1 MLLTLFI
8 VTIVMIFAVGI
19 LQPARHAQPH
29 PRCHFTGSAHKGRD
43 AADDTG
49 RGAHEVSMAQA
60 QTFAI
65 TLIVIEVIVTAIA
78 AGIIIGVFNHNGSV
92 DTRKLTNLKE

>member
-8 VTIVMIFAVGI
+8 VATALIFIVGI
-19 LQPARHAQPH
+19 YSLIVTRNLI
-29 PRCHFTGSAHKGRD
+29 RVVISLEVLTKG
-43 AADDTG
+43 ATLLVILA
-49 RGAHEVSMAQA
+49 GALTHNMPQA

-65 TLIVIEVIVTAIA
+65 TMIVIEVIVTAIA
-78 AGIIIGVFNHNGSV
+78 AGIIIGVFNHNGTV

>member
-1 MLLTLFI
+1 MLLTM
-8 VTIVMIFAVGI
+8 MIATVAMILAVGI
-19 LQPARHAQPH
+19 YGLLVSRNLI
-29 PRCHFTGSAHKGRD
+29 RIVISLEVLTK
-43 AADDTG
+43 AATLLIILAGALTG
-49 RGAHEVSMAQA
+49 RMAEA

-78 AGIIIGVFNHNGSV
+78 AGIIIGVYQHNGTV

>member
-8 VTIVMIFAVGI
+8 MAIVLMFVAGGYSLLTTRNLIRVVISLEVLTKPVTLLII
-19 LQPARHAQPH
+19 LA
-29 PRCHFTGSAHKGRD
+29 
-43 AADDTG
+43 
-49 RGAHEVSMAQA
+49 GALMHRMAEAQA
-60 QTFAI
+60 FAI

-78 AGIIIGVFNHNGSV
+78 AGIVIGVFNHNGSV

>member
-8 VTIVMIFAVGI
+8 AAIAMIFATGI
-19 LQPARHAQPH
+19 YSLLVTRNLIRVVISLEVLTKAVTLLIILA
-29 PRCHFTGSAHKGRD
+29 GAILGRM
-43 AADDTG
+43 A
-49 RGAHEVSMAQA
+49 EAQA
-60 QTFAI
+60 FAI

-78 AGIIIGVFNHNGSV
+78 AGIVIGVYNHNGTV